1 MFRYE
6 SPDES
11 CYSDCVS
18 LDSKRRRPKRTEKKE
33 ERKEMKEE
41 KKVEKK
47 EEKKDERA
55 VPPKLGDISRV
66 TSASLSTMSP
76 NEQEDY
82 VASLRSTVGGTDIQ
96 IAF

>member
-1 MFRYE
+1 MARYE

-18 LDSKRRRPKRTEKKE
+18 LDSKRRRPKKKEKKE
-33 ERKEMKEE
+33 EM
-41 KKVEKK
+41 KVEKK
-47 EEKKDERA
+47 EEKKEERA
-55 VPPKLGDISRV
+55 TPPKLGDISRV

-82 VASLRSTVGGTDIQ
+82 VASLRSTVGDR
-96 IAF
+96 AEKLSLS

>member
-33 ERKEMKEE
+33 ERK
-41 KKVEKK
+41 EKK